1 MSMSYIILLSELRKM
16 KAVSKHIVV
25 ITDILLYVYS
35 QLQID
40 TIFLKI
46 SFKKLLK
53 GNIKACYL
61 SNRLNYEVN
70 MF

>member
-1 MSMSYIILLSELRKM
+1 M

-25 ITDILLYVYS
+25 IINILLYMDS

-40 TIFLKI
+40 TIKKNT
-46 SFKKLLK
+46 FKKLLK

-61 SNRLNYEVN
+61 SNQLNYEIS
-70 MF
+70 MS